1 MSMPTLKLNQEF
13 WCITQPMLFKPMVV
27 KPWQGVVTH
36 IYEATKT
43 HIRLS
48 PRDAEGKPD
57 RDSVASAVVPVEGL
71 YVSALDAW
79 AAYLDEL
86 ERIQLEMDEQF
97 THMDENLA
105 EAKHVITELMKNENR
120 ICHLSLDARGRLRSH
135 SRMDTGS

>member
-13 WCITQPMLFKPMVV
+13 WCITQPMLLNPMVV

-36 IYEATKT
+36 IYEETET

-48 PRDAEGKPD
+48 PRNSAGKPD
-57 RDSVASAVVPVEGL
+57 RDLGTSAVVPVEGL
-71 YVSALDAW
+71 YASALDAW

-86 ERIQLEMDEQF
+86 ERINLEMAEQF
-97 THMDENLA
+97 AHMDENLA
-105 EAKHVITELMKNENR
+105 AAKHVITELMKNENR